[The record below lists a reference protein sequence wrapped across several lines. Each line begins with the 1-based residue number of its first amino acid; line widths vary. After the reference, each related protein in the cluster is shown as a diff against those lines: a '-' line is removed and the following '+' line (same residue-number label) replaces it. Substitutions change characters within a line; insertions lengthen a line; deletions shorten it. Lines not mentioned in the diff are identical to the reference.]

1 MRSTFF
7 LLMSHVSWCLFVIC
21 FLLGGFSVI
30 LFSCPL
36 NANAHSYSVQFKSSP
51 IIIVVNFRLVDFTLA
66 RLFSLL
72 LKIWFPYNLTLPLRF
87 LRPIQLY
94 FYYNVQLYTHFL
106 VLRSWFIFETWAL
119 SFPCFVPYSH
129 FSSFLFWYNVIC
141 SMTCNSH

>member
-72 LKIWFPYNLTLPLRF
+72 LKIWFPYNLTLPLAFPKAYTIVF
-87 LRPIQLY
+87 LLQCTVVYSLSCVEILIH
-94 FYYNVQLYTHFL
+94 LWDL
-106 VLRSWFIFETWAL
+106 GIVLSLFCSIF
-119 SFPCFVPYSH
+119 
-129 FSSFLFWYNVIC
+129 SFLKFFVFV
-141 SMTCNSH
+141 